1 MREIP
6 HSPVALYKA
15 ANLFG
20 TLIAETILASVHV
33 RARKQAGHMDASDLI
48 NAAAKHLARRRPSTY
63 GECDCRADFGDV
75 DAAVGPRF
83 LPADAVRPG
92 KAGADPDGVGRRGNG
107 LDWTMGCRP
116 AGQRVGDAA
125 PAGVRSR
132 ADRARRVVAGP
143 VAWALAG
150 LGPRRDRGW
159 PRDDAADPPARYCAG
174 RFRPAAG
181 GARG

>member
-63 GECDCRADFGDV
+63 VEWPFTARLRRSACSGD
-75 DAAVGPRF
+75 RLLTKS
-83 LPADAVRPG
+83 LPIPWSRTRP
-92 KAGADPDGVGRRGNG
+92 
-107 LDWTMGCRP
+107 
-116 AGQRVGDAA
+116 
-125 PAGVRSR
+125 RSR
-132 ADRARRVVAGP
+132 
-143 VAWALAG
+143 
-150 LGPRRDRGW
+150 
-159 PRDDAADPPARYCAG
+159 
-174 RFRPAAG
+174 
-181 GARG
+181 

>member
-63 GECDCRADFGDV
+63 GECRCGLVARIALKNAERRFAHAVADF
-75 DAAVGPRF
+75 F
-83 LPADAVRPG
+83 
-92 KAGADPDGVGRRGNG
+92 RG
-107 LDWTMGCRP
+107 LID
-116 AGQRVGDAA
+116 
-125 PAGVRSR
+125 
-132 ADRARRVVAGP
+132 
-143 VAWALAG
+143 
-150 LGPRRDRGW
+150 DRGQ
-159 PRDDAADPPARYCAG
+159 G
-174 RFRPAAG
+174 
-181 GARG
+181 

>member
-63 GECDCRADFGDV
+63 GESGLNPPVLTVSYPDFLFIRYVESVLPFQLSGVYPNEIRADLECRQCYGADWNELIY
-75 DAAVGPRF
+75 RF
-83 LPADAVRPG
+83 TTAVR
-92 KAGADPDGVGRRGNG
+92 AI
-107 LDWTMGCRP
+107 GCQP
-116 AGQRVGDAA
+116 E
-125 PAGVRSR
+125 
-132 ADRARRVVAGP
+132 
-143 VAWALAG
+143 
-150 LGPRRDRGW
+150 
-159 PRDDAADPPARYCAG
+159 
-174 RFRPAAG
+174 
-181 GARG
+181 

>member
-63 GECDCRADFGDV
+63 GEYPGNHRCREGGEG
-75 DAAVGPRF
+75 AA
-83 LPADAVRPG
+83 A
-92 KAGADPDGVGRRGNG
+92 AGICLRRR
-107 LDWTMGCRP
+107 T
-116 AGQRVGDAA
+116 QRVVCRTGDPRTRRRRNRLRAA
-125 PAGVRSR
+125 R
-132 ADRARRVVAGP
+132 
-143 VAWALAG
+143 
-150 LGPRRDRGW
+150 
-159 PRDDAADPPARYCAG
+159 
-174 RFRPAAG
+174 
-181 GARG
+181 

>member
-63 GECDCRADFGDV
+63 GECRLI
-75 DAAVGPRF
+75 PE
-83 LPADAVRPG
+83 
-92 KAGADPDGVGRRGNG
+92 
-107 LDWTMGCRP
+107 
-116 AGQRVGDAA
+116 GQEQ
-125 PAGVRSR
+125 
-132 ADRARRVVAGP
+132 ARLHLKLNPLWSHKWGP
-143 VAWALAG
+143 VHFRHSNRRRAFSLAAER
-150 LGPRRDRGW
+150 LKTCDTSLPPRL
-159 PRDDAADPPARYCAG
+159 
-174 RFRPAAG
+174 
-181 GARG
+181 